1 MMPAQA
7 SEDTGDI
14 LACLLNGFRLSG
26 YGQVADEA
34 LAALVCHE
42 EIGGAHSS
50 AVPVRSGNGDVPFA
64 DFRPAGD
71 TPVMFAYL
79 TLQFFVGQVDRTD
92 TGKAPAGH
100 FEIKVMQ
107 LPIIRLRFK
116 ETIAVFTD
124 V

>member
-1 MMPAQA
+1 M
-7 SEDTGDI
+7 
-14 LACLLNGFRLSG
+14 
-26 YGQVADEA
+26 
-34 LAALVCHE
+34 
-42 EIGGAHSS
+42 
-50 AVPVRSGNGDVPFA
+50 
-64 DFRPAGD
+64 
-71 TPVMFAYL
+71 PVMFAYL

-116 ETIAVFTD
+116 ETIAVFTN